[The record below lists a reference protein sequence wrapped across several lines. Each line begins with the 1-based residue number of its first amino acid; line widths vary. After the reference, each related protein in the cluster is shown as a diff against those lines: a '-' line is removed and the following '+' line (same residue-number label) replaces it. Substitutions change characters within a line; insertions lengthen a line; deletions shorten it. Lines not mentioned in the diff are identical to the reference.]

1 MQCHEGTTLLV
12 SRCKGGRASITHS
25 VFKEL
30 HAMAYLPR
38 FQMSASSTKLPP
50 GFVSLNK
57 EFQIFRTNAIQR
69 RRFRRDQVG
78 FLSLRS
84 FLKIKLN
91 VNSFGFRP
99 TRMSSHRTTAWDSCG
114 TRRWATG
121 DPRHRRRGRPPALSA
136 SRRLW
141 NIRSLHIIIV
151 GHISHIVI
159 MNRTL
164 ESIEFR

>member
-1 MQCHEGTTLLV
+1 
-12 SRCKGGRASITHS
+12 
-25 VFKEL
+25 
-30 HAMAYLPR
+30 MAYLPR

-84 FLKIKLN
+84 FLKIKLTNFDLN

-99 TRMSSHRTTAWDSCG
+99 TRMSSPPTTAWGSCG

-141 NIRSLHIIIV
+141 NIRSVHIIIV

-164 ESIEFR
+164 ELIEFR